1 MPKLME
7 ERIRQVPKKCTIMK
21 PRIGCVKTTAYNLPA
36 ADHTYGYSPPSDAEG
51 AGDILSYWVTANP
64 STGKESTTS
73 HVHQNILAIKNGCIT
88 ATSMRKY
95 IKEHPNIRLKEVLA
109 TDSGRQD
116 AMIEGPFGRKTE
128 YGDENVKN
136 LIEGCFTNY
145 NTDDTDYP
153 VLKGFVMHGFMP
165 APVSTKSSELLQRHI
180 KAKQEKASAPE
191 KRFVMKRFQNI
202 PPTFKL
208 PK

>member
-1 MPKLME
+1 ME
-7 ERIRQVPKKCTIMK
+7 ERIRQVPKKSTIVK
-21 PRIGCVKTTAYNLPA
+21 SRVGCVKTTTYNLPG
-36 ADHTYGYSPPSDAEG
+36 ADHTYGYSPAPDPEG

-95 IKEHPNIRLKEVLA
+95 IKEHPNIRLKETVQS
-109 TDSGRQD
+109 DSGRQD
-116 AMIEGPFGRKTE
+116 SMIEGPFGRKTE

-136 LIEGCFTNY
+136 LIEASYTNY

-165 APVSTKSSELLQRHI
+165 PPQTTRSSDLLQNYIRE
-180 KAKQEKASAPE
+180 KQRKEKEP
-191 KRFVMKRFQNI
+191 KKHFVMKRFQNI
-202 PPTFKL
+202 PGTFKL

>member
-1 MPKLME
+1 
-7 ERIRQVPKKCTIMK
+7 
-21 PRIGCVKTTAYNLPA
+21 
-36 ADHTYGYSPPSDAEG
+36 
-51 AGDILSYWVTANP
+51 
-64 STGKESTTS
+64 
-73 HVHQNILAIKNGCIT
+73 
-88 ATSMRKY
+88 MRKY
-95 IKEHPNIRLKEVLA
+95 IKEHPNIRLKEVLQS
-109 TDSGRQD
+109 DSGRQD

-136 LIEGCFTNY
+136 LIEGSFTNY

-165 APVSTKSSELLQRHI
+165 PPSTTRSSELLSAHI
-180 KAKQEKASAPE
+180 RDKQAKKDAPD

>member
-1 MPKLME
+1 
-7 ERIRQVPKKCTIMK
+7 MK
-21 PRIGCVKTTAYNLPA
+21 PRVGCVKTTAYNLPP
-36 ADHTYGYSPPSDAEG
+36 ADHTYGEISATAYSKLSTPFIYPLTVLSEMINNTLYSFIQITFRSYSYSEYFFICAGYSPPADPEG

-153 VLKGFVMHGFMP
+153 VLKV
-165 APVSTKSSELLQRHI
+165 
-180 KAKQEKASAPE
+180 
-191 KRFVMKRFQNI
+191 
-202 PPTFKL
+202 
-208 PK
+208 